1 MRFVVTFRPA
11 PRSDGIRNLRRLL
24 KAAKRQF
31 GLRPGC
37 ADFPLPVLH
46 GATDARA
53 RADQS
58 TADPHKGISAP
69 ARNEIADGDAS

>member
-31 GLRPGC
+31 GLI
-37 ADFPLPVLH
+37 
-46 GATDARA
+46 ATDARA
-53 RADQS
+53 TADQS